1 MSLIDESGGRRIRM
15 AHLACA
21 ASHKINGV
29 AELHSRLL
37 RDRILRDFYELDPSR
52 FTSVTNGVTPRRF
65 LALANP
71 DLSRLLSETIGDGWL
86 RDLERLSELE
96 SWASDSDFQAAWRRV
111 KLGNKQR
118 LADEI
123 QRRAGVTVDP
133 HSLFDIQAKR
143 LHEYKRQHLNILHVV
158 SRYLRLRADPGLSL
172 PPRSWVFSGKAAPG
186 YQLAKLMLELI
197 EAVARVVNGDPAVSD
212 NMQMA
217 FLPNFNVKNAQL
229 IYAGADLSEQIST
242 AGKEASGT
250 GNMKFALNGALTIGT
265 LDGANIEI
273 RQAVDPSN
281 FFSFGLTE
289 ARLTTMRRAGY
300 QPRDCY
306 EADSDLRAAIDA
318 IADGRFSAGNR
329 GRFRPLLNALLQ
341 GDEYFVMAD
350 FAAYKACQQAV
361 DQVWGDPGAWTRMSI
376 LNTARCGRFSSDRA
390 VSEYCG
396 EIWHVEPVPVERT
409 AERPV
414 DKRGFY
420 GTR

>member
-1 MSLIDESGGRRIRM
+1 MTSACRDNACAMQDMIRLYRQRTDRM

-29 AELHSRLL
+29 AELHSRQ
-37 RDRILRDFYELDPSR
+37 LDPSR
-52 FTSVTNGVTPRRF
+52 FTNVTNGVTPRRF

-71 DLSRLLSETIGDGWL
+71 DLARLLTETIGDGWL
-86 RDLERLSELE
+86 RDLERLRDLE
-96 SWASDSDFQAAWRRV
+96 TWAGNSDFQATWRRV
-111 KLGNKQR
+111 KLGNKRR

-123 QRRAGVTVDP
+123 ERRASVSVDP
-133 HSLFDIQAKR
+133 NSLFDIQAKR
-143 LHEYKRQHLNILHVV
+143 LHEYKRQHLNILHVI
-158 SRYLRLRADPGLSL
+158 SRYLRLRADPGLTL
-172 PPRSWVFSGKAAPG
+172 PPRSWLFSGKAAPG
-186 YQLAKLMLELI
+186 YHLAKLMIELI

-212 NMQMA
+212 YMRVA

-273 RQAVDPSN
+273 RHAVDPSN
-281 FFSFGLTE
+281 FFTFGMTE
-289 ARLTTMRRAGY
+289 AQVTKRRLAGY
-300 QPRDCY
+300 QPQDDY

-318 IADGRFSAGNR
+318 VAKGLFSAGDR
-329 GRFRPLLNALLQ
+329 GRFRPLLSSLLQ

-350 FAAYKACQQAV
+350 FAAYKACQQEV
-361 DQVWGDPGAWTRMSI
+361 DRVWSDPGAWTRMSI

-390 VSEYCG
+390 VSEYCS
-396 EIWHVEPVPVERT
+396 EIWHVNPVQVEHR
-409 AERPV
+409 A
-414 DKRGFY
+414 K
-420 GTR
+420 